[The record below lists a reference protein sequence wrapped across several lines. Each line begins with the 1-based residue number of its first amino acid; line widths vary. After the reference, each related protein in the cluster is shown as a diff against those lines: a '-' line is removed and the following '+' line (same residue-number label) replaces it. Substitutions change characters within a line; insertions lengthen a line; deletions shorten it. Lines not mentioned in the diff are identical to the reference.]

1 MFRAHF
7 GILVLLLAAGAHAQ
21 DAATLRP
28 PVAKKVPHQV
38 ELHGETRLD
47 EYFWLKDKTDP
58 EVIKHLEAEN
68 AYTSA
73 MTGRLQPLQDAIY
86 REMLSRIKQ
95 TDQNVPYRYKG
106 YWYYSR
112 TVEGQQYSIHCRKK
126 GSLTAPEEVLL
137 DVNELA
143 EGQEFMSVG
152 ARSVSDDGHLLAYS
166 TDVTGYREYEVSVKD
181 LRTGKLVETK
191 FVKATQLEWA
201 ADNKTLFYVTE
212 DDAKRD
218 HKVWRHTLGEP
229 REKDTLVL
237 EEKDE
242 LFTASLSRSA
252 DEQYLFIST
261 DSFTSSEQR
270 YLPAGEPAGK
280 LRIIRPREPD
290 HEYSADHRD
299 GKFYIRTNKNAR
311 NFRIVTCQVENTDPA
326 GWQDLVP
333 HDEQVLV
340 EGISLFKDFAVVS
353 EQQNVRPELRVI
365 DFTTGLTHRIEFP
378 EAVYYAGLGANAEFD
393 TRSLRLAY
401 SSPVTPWSDYEYDM
415 ATGGRKLLKRTEVP
429 GGFDPGGY
437 QTERTWATAPDGT
450 KVPISLVY
458 KKNTPRDGTAAC
470 LLYGYGA
477 YGASNDVYFDLGI
490 ISYLDRGVV
499 YAVAHVRGGSELGR
513 AWYDNGKL
521 LNKKNTFSDFIA
533 CADHLVTEKYCSR
546 EKLAIQGA
554 SAGGLLIGAVLN
566 ERPDLCHAA
575 VLDVP
580 FVDAINSMLDETIP
594 LTAQEFEEWGNP
606 KLKPHYDYMKTYCPY
621 SNLRAAAY
629 PAMLVKAS
637 LNDSQVLFHEPA
649 KYVAKL
655 RTLKTDNHPLLLK
668 CNMEA
673 GHGGASGRY
682 DSLKEEAFVMA
693 FVLDQMGLGGMK

>member
-1 MFRAHF
+1 MHCPRFVLAF
-7 GILVLLLAAGAHAQ
+7 LLLAAGASAQ
-21 DAATLRP
+21 DSATLRP
-28 PVAKKVPHQV
+28 PVAKKVPHKV

-47 EYFWLKDKTDP
+47 DYFWLKDKTNP

-68 AYTSA
+68 VYTAA
-73 MTGRLQPLQDAIY
+73 MTGRLQPLADAIY
-86 REMLSRIKQ
+86 GEMLSRIKQ

-112 TVEGQQYSIHCRKK
+112 TVEGKQYSIHCRKK
-126 GSLTAPEEVLL
+126 GSLSAAEEVLL
-137 DVNELA
+137 DVNALA
-143 EGQEFMSVG
+143 EGQEFMSLG
-152 ARSVSDDGHLLAYS
+152 ARSISDDGNLLAYS

-181 LRTGKLVETK
+181 LRTGKLIESK
-191 FVKATQLEWA
+191 FVKASQIEWA

-242 LFTASLSRSA
+242 LFTVSLSRSA
-252 DEQYLFIST
+252 DERYLFLST

-270 YLPAGEPAGK
+270 YLQADQPAGQW
-280 LRIIRPREPD
+280 RIVRPREPD
-290 HEYSADHRD
+290 HEYSADHAG
-299 GKFYIRTNKNAR
+299 GKFYILTNLKAK
-311 NFRIVTCQVENTDPA
+311 NFRVVTCSVENTDPA

-365 DFTTGLTHRIEFP
+365 DLASGLAHRIEFP
-378 EAVYYAGLGANAEFD
+378 ESVYYAGLGANAEFD

-458 KKNTPRDGTAAC
+458 KKSTPRDGSAPC

-477 YGASNDVYFDLGI
+477 YGASNDVYFDTNI
-490 ISYLDRGVV
+490 FSYLDRGVV

-513 AWYDNGKL
+513 TWYDNGKV
-521 LNKKNTFSDFIA
+521 LNKKNTFTDFIA
-533 CADHLVTEKYCSR
+533 CADHLVAEKYCSR
-546 EKLAIQGA
+546 ERLAIHGV
-554 SAGGLLIGAVLN
+554 SAGGLLMGAVLN
-566 ERPDLCHAA
+566 ERPDLCKAA
-575 VLDVP
+575 VLEVP

-606 KLKPHYDYMKTYCPY
+606 KLKDHYDYMKTYCPY
-621 SNLRAAAY
+621 SNLRAADY

-655 RTLKTDNHPLLLK
+655 RTLKTDSHPLLLK

-673 GHGGASGRY
+673 GHGGSSGRY
-682 DSLKEEAFVMA
+682 DNLKEEAFVMA
-693 FVLDQMGLGGMK
+693 FVLDQMGLSAVK